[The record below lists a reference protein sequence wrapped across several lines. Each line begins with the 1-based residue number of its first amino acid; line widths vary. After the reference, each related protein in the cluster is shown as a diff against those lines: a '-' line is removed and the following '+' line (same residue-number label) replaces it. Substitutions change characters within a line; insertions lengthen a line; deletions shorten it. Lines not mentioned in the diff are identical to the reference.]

1 MAVDFFLKVDG
12 ADGESTQTGHTNEI
26 KIHSFS
32 WGCSQVTSV
41 SGSGGS
47 AAGKASLSDMNVM
60 KDLDKASPEMF
71 KMLLTGKHIA
81 TAVMTAQKSTGDTSG
96 KPFLTISLGE
106 VFVTSQQISGSSEV
120 PMESLSFSYNTI
132 KFDYSTQGD
141 GGALTSTGAVSYN
154 IKTAL
159 QS

>member
-32 WGCSQVTSV
+32 WGASQTTSV

-47 AAGKASLSDMNVM
+47 GAGKASLSDINVM
-60 KDLDKASPEMF
+60 KDLDKASPELF
-71 KMLLTGKHIA
+71 KALLTGKHIA
-81 TAVMTAQKSTGDTSG
+81 TAVLTAQKVTGDTSG
-96 KPFLTISLGE
+96 KPFLTITFGE
-106 VFVTSQQISGSSEV
+106 VFVTSQQISGSSEIPSEAV
-120 PMESLSFSYNTI
+120 SFSYNTI
-132 KFDYSTQGD
+132 KFDYSTQAE
-141 GGALTSTGAVSYN
+141 GGTLTSTGAVSYN
-154 IKTAL
+154 IKTSV

>member
-12 ADGESTQTGHTNEI
+12 ADGESTQTGHTKEI

-32 WGCSQVTSV
+32 WGASQHTSV

-47 AAGKASLSDMNVM
+47 GAGKASLSDISVM
-60 KDLDKASPEMF
+60 KDLDKASSEMF

-81 TAVMTAQKSTGDTSG
+81 TAVLTAQKSTGDTSG
-96 KPFLTISLGE
+96 KPFLTITFGE
-106 VFVTSQQISGSSEV
+106 VFVTSQQISGSSEI
-120 PMESLSFSYNTI
+120 PSESVSFSYNTI
-132 KFDYSTQGD
+132 KFDYSTQGED
-141 GGALTSTGAVSYN
+141 GTLTSTGAISYN

>member
-12 ADGESTQTGHTNEI
+12 ADGESTQSGHSNEI

-32 WGCSQVTSV
+32 WGCSQQTSV

-47 AAGKASLSDMNVM
+47 AAGKASLSDISIM

-81 TAVMTAQKSTGDTSG
+81 TAVLTAQKATGTTTG
-96 KPFLTISLGE
+96 APFLTITFGE
-106 VFVTSQQISGSSEV
+106 VFVTSQQISGSSEI
-120 PMESLSFSYNTI
+120 PSESVSFSYNTI

-141 GGALTSTGAVSYN
+141 DGTLTSTGAISFDV
-154 IKTAL
+154 KTSV

>member
-12 ADGESTQTGHTNEI
+12 ADGESTQSGHSNEI

-32 WGCSQVTSV
+32 WGCSQQTSV

-47 AAGKASLSDMNVM
+47 AAGKASISDISVM

-81 TAVMTAQKSTGDTSG
+81 TAVLTAQKATGSTTGA
-96 KPFLTISLGE
+96 PFLTITFGE
-106 VFVTSQQISGSSEV
+106 VFVTSQQISGSSEI
-120 PMESLSFSYNTI
+120 PSESVSFSYNTI

-141 GGALTSTGAVSYN
+141 DGTLTSTGAISYDV
-154 IKTAL
+154 KTSV

>member
-12 ADGESTQTGHTNEI
+12 ADGESTQSGHTNEI

-32 WGCSQVTSV
+32 WGCSQTTSV

-47 AAGKASLSDMNVM
+47 AAGKASLSDISVM

-71 KMLLTGKHIA
+71 KMLLTGTHIA
-81 TAVMTAQKSTGDTSG
+81 TAVLTAQKATGSTTGA
-96 KPFLTISLGE
+96 PFLTITFGE
-106 VFVTSQQISGSSEV
+106 VFVTSQQISGSSEI
-120 PMESLSFSYNTI
+120 PSESVSFSYNTI

-141 GGALTSTGAVSYN
+141 DGTLTSTGAISYDV
-154 IKTAL
+154 KTSV

>member
-12 ADGESTQTGHTNEI
+12 ADGESTQTGHEKEI
-26 KIHSFS
+26 KVHSFS
-32 WGCSQVTSV
+32 WGASQTTSV

-47 AAGKASLSDMNVM
+47 AAGKASLSDISIM

-81 TAVMTAQKSTGDTSG
+81 TAVLTAQKSTGGTSG
-96 KPFLTISLGE
+96 KPFLTISFGE
-106 VFVTSQQISGSSEV
+106 VFVTSQQISGSSEI
-120 PMESLSFSYNTI
+120 PSESVSFSYNTI
-132 KFDYSTQGD
+132 KFDYSTQAED
-141 GGALTSTGAVSYN
+141 GTLTSTGAVSWDV
-154 IKTAL
+154 KKAL

>member
-1 MAVDFFLKVDG
+1 MSVDFFLKVDG
-12 ADGESTQTGHTNEI
+12 ADGEATATGHTNEI

-32 WGCSQVTSV
+32 WGASQHTSV

-47 AAGKASLSDMNVM
+47 GAGKASLSDISFM

-71 KMLLTGKHIA
+71 KMLLTGKHIDTA
-81 TAVMTAQKSTGDTSG
+81 TLTAQKVTGDTSG
-96 KPFLTISLGE
+96 KPFLTITFGE
-106 VFVTSQQISGSSEV
+106 VFVTSQQISGSSEI
-120 PMESLSFSYNTI
+120 PSEACSFSYNTI
-132 KFDYSTQGD
+132 KFDYSTQGE

>member
-12 ADGESTQTGHTNEI
+12 ANGESTQQGHKDEI

-32 WGCSQVTSV
+32 WGASQHTSV

-47 AAGKASLSDMNVM
+47 GAGKASLSDISVM

-81 TAVMTAQKSTGDTSG
+81 TATLTAQKATGDTTG
-96 KPFLTISLGE
+96 APFLTITFGE
-106 VFVTSQQISGSSEV
+106 VFVTSQQISGSSEI
-120 PMESLSFSYNTI
+120 PSESVSFSYNTI
-132 KFDYSTQGD
+132 KFDYSTQGE
-141 GGALTSTGAVSYN
+141 GGTLTSTGAISYN
-154 IKTAL
+154 VKTAV